1 MRSGSGAVPSCPKR
15 RFLIPSP
22 AEEKFRHM
30 YHRSFPLLA
39 VISLVFFAGG
49 CESLWT
55 SSAKQTKKQYE
66 EVLMPLQT
74 GSRLHRRTYVPTGP
88 EEKKKSTAKKK
99 TEKEK
104 APKLEAEPS
113 ATPKPEEESTPPPD
127 RFR

>member
-1 MRSGSGAVPSCPKR
+1 
-15 RFLIPSP
+15 
-22 AEEKFRHM
+22 M
-30 YHRSFPLLA
+30 YHRFFLSLAAISFA
-39 VISLVFFAGG
+39 FATGG

-55 SSAKQTKKQYE
+55 SSAKQTKKQHQEKQYE

-88 EEKKKSTAKKK
+88 EEKKKSTAKAKA
-99 TEKEK
+99 EKEK
-104 APKLEAEPS
+104 APKPEAEAS

>member
-1 MRSGSGAVPSCPKR
+1 
-15 RFLIPSP
+15 
-22 AEEKFRHM
+22 M
-30 YHRSFPLLA
+30 YHRSFSLLA
-39 VISLVFFAGG
+39 VISLVFVGGG

-55 SSAKQTKKQYE
+55 SSAKQTKKQRQEKQYE

-88 EEKKKSTAKKK
+88 EEKRKSTAKKK

-113 ATPKPEEESTPPPD
+113 ASPKPEEESTPPPD